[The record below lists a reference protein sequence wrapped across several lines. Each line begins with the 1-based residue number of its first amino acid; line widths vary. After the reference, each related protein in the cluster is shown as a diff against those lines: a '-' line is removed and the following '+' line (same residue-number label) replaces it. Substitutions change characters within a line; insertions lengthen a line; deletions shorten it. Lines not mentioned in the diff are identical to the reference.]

1 MPAMQQF
8 TANTTD
14 YELRLAREELV
25 GWVGALDAKRPTA
38 WKQYGYPDA
47 VTFEQLLVAYER
59 GGPAHGAV
67 QRLLDRCWLR
77 VPRIKQPTADKETPA
92 ETKLA
97 TMLTKAG
104 VWRKLREFDRRNMI
118 GRYAGLIYRV
128 ADGKAL
134 SEPLQRAGRLVD
146 LVPLYENQLKV
157 TRWDTDNT
165 SPNYGQ
171 PAMWQYRTI
180 PMKPGV
186 DLQGMPEEWA
196 DVHPSRLQLLA
207 EGSVSS
213 FFDGVPLLRAGF
225 NHLIDLEK
233 IGGGSAESFLKNSAR
248 VVVLKFDANA
258 SPQAITSNADGTPS
272 GKTVAQAVEEKI
284 TKLNKSIDA
293 SIVTQGG
300 DATTLQTTIS
310 DPTGS
315 WMLAANLF
323 AASVQI
329 PFTILFGQQ
338 TGRLASDEDKADFIS
353 RCVSRQANALTPA
366 IEEFITRMQA
376 AGIIET
382 AEWEV
387 EWQPL
392 DAPGDAEKA
401 DLLGK
406 MTAAMKQA
414 FDAGLT
420 EPLFDANELRAVLD
434 YEQRTDD
441 GMPEEGEEPLDVAD
455 PAATHQPQQKTGQ
468 RAAPVTPLPRKLA

>member
-1 MPAMQQF
+1 MQPL
-8 TANTTD
+8 TVNTTD
-14 YELRLAREELV
+14 YALRLAREDFI
-25 GWVGALDAKRPTA
+25 GWMGALDAKRPRA
-38 WKQYGYPDA
+38 WEQYGYPDA
-47 VTFEQLLVAYER
+47 VTFEQLLIAYER

-77 VPRIKQPTADKETPA
+77 APRIKQPAADKETPA

-97 TMLTKAG
+97 RMLTRAG

-134 SEPLQRAGRLVD
+134 SEPLQRAERLVD

-157 TRWDTDNT
+157 TRWDSDKT
-165 SPNYGQ
+165 SPTYGQ
-171 PAMWQYRTI
+171 PAMWQYRTM
-180 PMKPGV
+180 PLRPGV

-196 DVHPSRLQLLA
+196 DVHPSRVQILA
-207 EGSVSS
+207 EGSVGS
-213 FFDGVPLLRAGF
+213 FFDGVPMLRAGF

-248 VVVLKFDANA
+248 VVVLKFD
-258 SPQAITSNADGTPS
+258 SNANPQQLTNNPDGTPS
-272 GKTVAQAVEEKI
+272 SRTVADVVEEKI
-284 TKLNKSIDA
+284 AKLNRSVD
-293 SIVTQGG
+293 SSMVTQGG
-300 DATTLQTTIS
+300 DATTLQTVIS
-310 DPTGS
+310 DPTGA

-338 TGRLASDEDKADFIS
+338 TGRLASDEDKADFIG
-353 RCVSRQANALTPA
+353 RCVSRQVNALTPA
-366 IEEFITRMQA
+366 IEEFIGRMQA
-376 AGIIET
+376 AGIIE
-382 AEWEV
+382 ADEWEV

-406 MTAAMKQA
+406 MTSAMSQA

-420 EPLFDANELRAVLD
+420 EPLFDANELRGVLD
-434 YEQRTDD
+434 YEERGDD
-441 GMPEEGEEPLDVAD
+441 GMPAEGEDPLPEEPPDD
-455 PAATHQPQQKTGQ
+455 EPALQPRQ
-468 RAAPVTPLPRKLA
+468 RAAPVTPMPRRRA